1 MSEKRKT
8 KKNILRESV
17 THFTKTCREG
27 GKISEEKINKFRTML
42 VDCGQDPA
50 MVDLF
55 ISVLRDEIARGEEK

>member
-17 THFTKTCREG
+17 RHFTKTCREG